1 MDEVRCRGA
10 GQCVPI
16 APEVFDQREAGG
28 VRSAGGR
35 RDRDPARP
43 RTGPAMTA
51 GGGRPGTAPDG
62 NR

>member
-1 MDEVRCRGA
+1 M
-10 GQCVPI
+10 PI